1 MIRGPQVRYLSHR
14 IRTTARGT
22 DESNFGIHPLS
33 ALQIEPSASV
43 EGKGRYAKT
52 PASSPCAEGP
62 GHSARE
68 TARTDASLGKKGRP
82 WVKTIFNIQAS
93 L

>member
-1 MIRGPQVRYLSHR
+1 MIRNPQVRYLSRR
-14 IRTTARGT
+14 IWTTARGT

-33 ALQIEPSASV
+33 GLQIEPNVSV